1 MVAGVRMQ
9 LCQRSPGP
17 DWPKST
23 SASPLVIKLTAPPE
37 QVLISLSAL
46 GKPRLAERK
55 VNFFGGGGEVVN
67 FVVQIYCAR
76 EWMGGVKSCIMLIAI
91 FIVIMIIIAPR

>member
-1 MVAGVRMQ
+1 MVAGVRMV
-9 LCQRSPGP
+9 CRRSPGP

-46 GKPRLAERK
+46 GKPCLAKRK
-55 VNFFGGGGEVVN
+55 VDFFRGGGEVVN
-67 FVVQIYCAR
+67 FFVQIYCAR
-76 EWMGGVKSCIMLIAI
+76 EWMGVV
-91 FIVIMIIIAPR
+91 IVIMIIIAPQ